1 MGFSIGNSTLK
12 YEILDS
18 VSELQLLAHY
28 FGVYKIPCLINSPF
42 RRDNKPSLGIKVF
55 TDGCLIFKDFATGE
69 CFGIYTA
76 LSKLWNIS
84 LENTYKKLLK
94 EIPYI
99 VNTNTPK
106 VRVYSK
112 KTFKKTR
119 AYLECKVRNWEQYDL
134 DYWESYG
141 ISLKWLKFGDIYPI
155 SHIIINGDTR
165 TVLGAEKYAY
175 AYVERKDGEVSLK
188 IYQPKS
194 IKKKWLNNHD
204 ASVWDL
210 WDKLPETGENI
221 IITSSRKDA
230 LCIWENTGIP
240 TVSLQSETNLPKK
253 KVVDQIKARFLN
265 VFVLY
270 DNDLMS
276 EVNHGRILGKR
287 IADTFGI
294 TQIEIPDEYGA
305 KDISDLCKLHGR
317 KEVTKLINKL
327 VYVGNS

>member
-76 LSKLWNIS
+76 LSKLWNTS
-84 LENTYKKLLK
+84 LENTYKRLLK

-99 VNTNTPK
+99 INTNTPK

-175 AYVERKDGEVSLK
+175 AYVERKFMG
-188 IYQPKS
+188 
-194 IKKKWLNNHD
+194 
-204 ASVWDL
+204 
-210 WDKLPETGENI
+210 
-221 IITSSRKDA
+221 
-230 LCIWENTGIP
+230 
-240 TVSLQSETNLPKK
+240 
-253 KVVDQIKARFLN
+253 
-265 VFVLY
+265 
-270 DNDLMS
+270 
-276 EVNHGRILGKR
+276 
-287 IADTFGI
+287 
-294 TQIEIPDEYGA
+294 
-305 KDISDLCKLHGR
+305 
-317 KEVTKLINKL
+317 
-327 VYVGNS
+327 